1 MDRVASAAELEEST
15 TSEPVTPSLMASWI
29 LTGIALLLIP
39 FFHLIS
45 ALIAGLLVY
54 ELVSLLAPIIERH
67 LINRWSRLLAVIAL
81 AILTITALIL
91 AGLAITAFVKSEIK
105 TPQVLSTKLNEILT
119 EARGQLP
126 SLLTESLPEDADDLK
141 AFAS

>member
-1 MDRVASAAELEEST
+1 MDRDVSAAELEEST

-54 ELVSLLAPIIERH
+54 ELVSLLAPVIEHH
-67 LINRWSRLLAVIAL
+67 LINRWSRLLAVVAL
-81 AILTITALIL
+81 AILIITALIL
-91 AGLAITAFVKSEIK
+91 GGFAVTAFVKGEIK

-119 EARGQLP
+119 EARDQLP
-126 SLLTESLPEDADDLK
+126 AFLSES
-141 AFAS
+141 